1 MITNG
6 LFHIAVKTNDL
17 EATKD
22 FYSKVLGLI
31 EIFRPDFGFPGAWL
45 AAPIPGGQAIL
56 HCYAGGPALGADGT
70 TPLGTAAID
79 HISFSC
85 SGYQEYRNRFIEM
98 DLPFREFLVPNTSI
112 WQLFIYD
119 PSGVQ
124 LELTF
129 EGKIEKGPLPDMSD
143 GRRYVAGASFFDP
156 TVFLK

>member
-6 LFHIAVKTNDL
+6 LFHIAVKTHNL
-17 EATKD
+17 EATKE
-22 FYSKVLGLI
+22 FYIKVLGLI
-31 EIFRPDFGFPGAWL
+31 DIYRPDFGFPGAWL

-56 HCYAGGPALGADGT
+56 HCYAGGPALGADGKT
-70 TPLGTAAID
+70 ELGTAAID

-85 SGYQEYRNRFIEM
+85 SGYHEYRQKFIEM
-98 DLPFREFLVPNTSI
+98 NLPYREFLVPNTTI
-112 WQLFIYD
+112 WQLFVYD

-143 GRRYVAGASFFDP
+143 GKRYIAGTSFFDP
-156 TVFLK
+156 KVYQ